1 MALLARNQA
10 LLSKLLAVGAVLSC
24 FAVVLDG
31 GGLAKLTKPENA
43 HWVADQLVT
52 SGPIGAAHVDSE
64 LQRGIPLFVNQLFAL
79 TEQMRLPAEALPS
92 LNAVSAPDPSAQPQP
107 ALVGVWAPDS
117 GTCSSRDFRQGLLPA
132 VINSDGAWAGD
143 TFCKFNN
150 RTEMQNGWRVQA
162 SCSNGREQWTTLVRL
177 TVAGNRLKWV
187 SNRGSQDYT
196 RCPVDFRVAG
206 AGT

>member
-1 MALLARNQA
+1 MTCHVRNQA
-10 LLSKLLAVGAVLSC
+10 RLSKIVAVGAVLSC
-24 FAVVLDG
+24 FAIVLNVG
-31 GGLAKLTKPENA
+31 GPAKLTKPEKA
-43 HWVADQLVT
+43 HLAADPFVT
-52 SGPIGAAHVDSE
+52 SSPAATEQANEFQPGMS
-64 LQRGIPLFVNQLFAL
+64 LFVTQLFAL
-79 TEQMRLPAEALPS
+79 TEQMRLPAEAPPGV
-92 LNAVSAPDPSAQPQP
+92 NAMSATDSNTQPQP

-150 RTEMQNGWRVQA
+150 RTETQNGWRVEA

-177 TVAGNRLKWV
+177 TVAGNRLKWA
-187 SNRGSQDYT
+187 SNRGSQIYT
-196 RCPVDFRVAG
+196 RCPVDFRVAR